1 MKIKSDFLRF
11 SATTKRLFLPRKL
24 DFDHILNWII
34 SQAPS
39 AFVIWETLIQMESS
53 SKDWLH
59 SSFRRRS
66 TRSNSV
72 GVHLWSSTEA
82 LTKLDK
88 KLINP
93 ISIWRCKFHQKSIK
107 YWSNCCVTLI
117 INKSKVDRS
126 GGLTLIKFRDEIL
139 IKWIKSWSR
148 MVPVFSRPRSRGV
161 TLRCDFDQVVQI
173 FPD

>member
-1 MKIKSDFLRF
+1 M
-11 SATTKRLFLPRKL
+11 

-34 SQAPS
+34 SQAPP

-107 YWSNCCVTLI
+107 CWSNCCVTLI
-117 INKSKVDRS
+117 INQSKVDRS

-148 MVPVFSRPRSRGV
+148 MQVPLLAVRIPLLLAICLLALAPPRLTSGKRGDSGGWWI
-161 TLRCDFDQVVQI
+161 LPMLFQYN
-173 FPD
+173 